1 MSQFASL
8 LAPIARRAI
17 NKAYTSQP
25 PTWRPLTRHAGLTYY
40 GRKRRARRAR
50 GRRIEARQA
59 LGYGHWFRVQL
70 DLSRPSLLE
79 LGRKIHV
86 PVDEVDSFPTED
98 LTVEQWAAAHRTMQG
113 QQGGRQADV

>member
-25 PTWRPLTRHAGLTYY
+25 PTWRPLTRHADLAYY

-50 GRRIEARQA
+50 GRQIEDKRA
-59 LGYGHWFRVQL
+59 LSYGRRFFH
-70 DLSRPSLLE
+70 ST
-79 LGRKIHV
+79 
-86 PVDEVDSFPTED
+86 TEGSGL
-98 LTVEQWAAAHRTMQG
+98 LTVEQWADAQRLMRSHLADAARFLEPH
-113 QQGGRQADV
+113 A